1 VPSMAIRPGSSLR
14 TDALGRAYQGTTAHV
29 LRAVD
34 LEHCASLRAGCWSA
48 QMEEQLP
55 RLEASETEDV
65 VQSIEEG
72 INDVPPGEPPPEER

>member
-1 VPSMAIRPGSSLR
+1 VPSMAMRPGSSPR
-14 TDALGRAYQGTTAHV
+14 IDALGRAYQRTAAYM

-34 LEHCASLRAGCWSA
+34 LEQRARLVVGCRSA

-72 INDVPPGEPPPEER
+72 INEVPRGEPPPEER